1 MKTIQAESKCLQEVL
16 DGQRFNIDYYQRE
29 YRWGTKQVVDMLT
42 DLGDRFLNSHDQN
55 NDLESVRSEYEGYFF
70 GSIIISSVD
79 GKYYIVDGQ
88 QRLTTLTLLLI
99 YIMHQLKE
107 KNYESS
113 HVESLISKYIPPRQ
127 AFVLD
132 VDERE
137 QCMEALFNETSNFD
151 TSQENESIQNI
162 MSRYQDIV
170 DNFPNEITDNAIEHF
185 SAWLIY
191 NVDVIIIDTSSD
203 SDAYTIF
210 ETMNDRG
217 LSLTSTDMLK
227 GYLLTNITEQESRNK
242 ANEIWRERVNE
253 LRNIG
258 KEEDSDAIKAWLRSQ
273 YATTVRERK
282 RDSEDQDFELIA
294 SQSHR
299 WVKDNANKLGL
310 IDKNSQSYFN
320 FISENFKFYTKWYM
334 FLIDKAKN
342 FSNDFPNVYYNAQ
355 NNFSLQ
361 YPVILAPLNHDNIQK
376 DTEDD
381 IFNKIKVTSIY
392 LDIVLA
398 RRIWNNRAIDYA
410 TMKHNMYK
418 SIILPIRN
426 MSYNELIEFFTNELK
441 QESEQFNSNNSLQLN
456 KQNRKKIHRILA
468 RITDYIQMSDGSEP
482 RYVEYTE
489 RKENP
494 YEIEHIWANKYIEH
508 GHKKDFN
515 TEHEF
520 FEYRNRIGGLLL
532 LPKKSNASYS
542 DKPYNEKVEHYQKN
556 ELLASSLHHSTYSNN
571 PAFKDFIRSTGLNLK
586 AYSKFEKSEL
596 DQRQDLYLR
605 VAEKIWS
612 PDNLK
617 SD

>member
-1 MKTIQAESKCLQEVL
+1 M
-16 DGQRFNIDYYQRE
+16 
-29 YRWGTKQVVDMLT
+29 
-42 DLGDRFLNSHDQN
+42 
-55 NDLESVRSEYEGYFF
+55 
-70 GSIIISSVD
+70 
-79 GKYYIVDGQ
+79 
-88 QRLTTLTLLLI
+88 
-99 YIMHQLKE
+99 
-107 KNYESS
+107 
-113 HVESLISKYIPPRQ
+113 
-127 AFVLD
+127 D

-227 GYLLTNITEQESRNK
+227 GYLLTNITEQDPRNT
-242 ANEIWRERVNE
+242 ANEKWRDRINE

-282 RDSEDQDFELIA
+282 RESEDQDFELIA

-299 WVKDNANKLGL
+299 WVRDNANELGL
-310 IDKNSQSYFN
+310 IDKNSQSYFD
-320 FISENFKFYTKWYM
+320 FISNNFEFYTRWYM

-355 NNFSLQ
+355 HNFSLQ
-361 YPVILAPLNHDNIQK
+361 YPVILAPLNLDDSDN
-376 DTEDD
+376 D
-381 IFNKIKVTSIY
+381 ILNKIKITSIF

-418 SIILPIRN
+418 SIILQIR
-426 MSYNELIEFFTNELK
+426 SKSCNELIKIFTDELK
-441 QESEQFNSNNSLQLN
+441 QENEQFNSNKSLQLN

-468 RITDYIQMSDGSEP
+468 RITDFVQQSNGGES
-482 RYVEYTE
+482 RYREYTE
-489 RKENP
+489 RKQNP
-494 YEIEHIWANKYIEH
+494 YEIEHIWANKYSEH
-508 GHKKDFN
+508 GHNVDFDN
-515 TEHEF
+515 EYEF
-520 FEYRNRIGGLLL
+520 SDYRNRIGGLLL
-532 LPKKSNASYS
+532 LPKKNNASYS
-542 DKPYNEKVEHYQKN
+542 DKPYNEKVEHYQKD
-556 ELLASSLHHSTYSNN
+556 ELLASSLHQNTYSIILHSMILLL
-571 PAFKDFIRSTGLNLK
+571 PQDLNLRLILNLENQNLINVK
-586 AYSKFEKSEL
+586 ISISKL
-596 DQRQDLYLR
+596 
-605 VAEKIWS
+605 
-612 PDNLK
+612 LK
-617 SD
+617 KYGVQTI